1 MAHGPPGPPSGMV
14 LRLHIAS
21 LGPAA
26 VRASVPYA
34 LRSRRVSVAACTWY
48 VWSGMVYCLA
58 LAWLM
63 WVPVGCGCTRMV
75 GWGLMRFCVDRCA
88 LRMRPAWAEL
98 VFREY
103 VHRWLLRNFWGGS
116 VLLACSGAWWIACK
130 PFVCHCCIPVWLYRT
145 PIDAGL
151 LCLGCGD
158 VLFVARHSPYPYIQ
172 LWGEDVLRLKGVSD
186 DFRVNWRLGGACG
199 ADLSSTDVDRRDD
212 GAVFAGSWR
221 GDWRDWSGFL
231 CLSGVWVVLGAA
243 SVSMD
248 CIGAWWS
255 ACEPF
260 VCHCCMAV

>member
-1 MAHGPPGPPSGMV
+1 MFIGVSLTFFLSGRSRPSGRKSPDRGTDPTAAPGP
-14 LRLHIAS
+14 LHPAARGSFTGDGTWAAGTPFRYGPTAAHRS

-26 VRASVPYA
+26 VRASAPYA

-58 LAWLM
+58 PAWLM
-63 WVPVGCGCTRMV
+63 WVPVGCGCTRMA
-75 GWGLMRFCVDRCA
+75 GWGLMRCCVDRCA
-88 LRMRPAWAEL
+88 LRIRPAWAEL
-98 VFREY
+98 AFREY
-103 VHRWLLRNFWGGS
+103 VHRWLLRDFGSGS
-116 VLLACSGAWWIACK
+116 VLLVCSGAWWIACK

-199 ADLSSTDVDRRDD
+199 S
-212 GAVFAGSWR
+212 GSE
-221 GDWRDWSGFL
+221 L
-231 CLSGVWVVLGAA
+231 C
-243 SVSMD
+243 
-248 CIGAWWS
+248 
-255 ACEPF
+255 
-260 VCHCCMAV
+260 